1 MLLERNSLIQDSMIE
16 ELATSSK
23 QSNVKVIV
31 PNNLAGELRGNEER
45 TVASGL
51 FTGSIRIAENPP
63 AGTSCLVIGC
73 EHL

>member
-1 MLLERNSLIQDSMIE
+1 MLLVRNSLIKDSMIE

-23 QSNVKVIV
+23 QSYVKV
-31 PNNLAGELRGNEER
+31 AGELRRNEQR
-45 TVASGL
+45 NVASGL